1 MLAHY
6 VVQLALIAAS
16 IGVLS
21 SSSDACLTGLFTGN
35 DCDSD
40 STSMNLLGGTVDVPC
55 DEDTPSIFS
64 GGLLTGGLTGGLS
77 GVITADAPCDDGT
90 SSIVSSGLTSGLT
103 GGLPSTGLSGI
114 SADAP
119 CDDTPTVISSGL
131 PSGPSNGVTGTST
144 RVSTSTGAQQASAT
158 NSGTST
164 TVSTPS
170 TVTSTTPSTATGAS
184 TTASGTATS
193 TSTATSTAQR
203 TTTSSDP
210 STSQAAQTS
219 TAADPATKTGVSSGA
234 STDPATKI
242 GMNSHNGSSPSSSLL
257 LLLLFWS
264 VASSLAL
271 GRRYIRPVPD
281 PVKPE
286 LMSVESVSHAVA
298 NTRQQQL
305 QQLQRVY
312 CRGELLHEVQM
323 RQLFPD
329 SKHFVDMTIKAT
341 SSVDDVLTQFQELK
355 ASFDNKTTGTEW
367 KAQLAAFVD
376 HNFDPP
382 GAELA
387 PVTPP
392 DYKEGEIPHK
402 IRDITDE
409 RLRGWAMELHKL
421 WKVLARV
428 PASTSA
434 DQASRSSFL
443 HSLPIDAVP
452 DDALARQF
460 NGENVLVVPGGRFR
474 ESYYWDSYWIVQGL
488 LVSGLRQT
496 ARGVVNHLLEYVAEF
511 GFVPNG
517 GRVYYLTRS
526 QPPLLSDMVRVV
538 AKLEDGN
545 GTDDASAWDLQYL
558 RVAVPLLEREYD
570 FWMHRGD
577 HGHAV
582 EVTGSSSSQSES
594 ETFVLNRYVAHAG
607 EPRPESYRED
617 VSTASSVFS
626 SQSDAADNKLLYN
639 EIIAAAESGWDFS
652 SRWFGDYST
661 LPTIRT
667 SQVIPVELNAILHR
681 VEINLANFHELLGN
695 PIAST
700 RFRDAAK
707 TRVKAMD
714 AVLWS
719 ESDGCW
725 KDHLLD
731 SREHSP
737 VVSMSNYSPLW
748 GGAFDASD
756 SSRLERIVESLER
769 SGLVQEGGIQTTTS
783 VTGQQ
788 WDAPNAW
795 PPLQDIVIEGLQAA
809 GTATS
814 RVLAKSLVQSTTL
827 SSLEA

>member
-1 MLAHY
+1 MLTT
-6 VVQLALIAAS
+6 
-16 IGVLS
+16 GVKNTRNSPGADDES
-21 SSSDACLTGLFTGN
+21 SSPTKSI
-35 DCDSD
+35 
-40 STSMNLLGGTVDVPC
+40 TV
-55 DEDTPSIFS
+55 TFS
-64 GGLLTGGLTGGLS
+64 RVTFS
-77 GVITADAPCDDGT
+77 ITASPQR
-90 SSIVSSGLTSGLT
+90 SSSRPIV
-103 GGLPSTGLSGI
+103 
-114 SADAP
+114 D
-119 CDDTPTVISSGL
+119 
-131 PSGPSNGVTGTST
+131 
-144 RVSTSTGAQQASAT
+144 
-158 NSGTST
+158 
-164 TVSTPS
+164 
-170 TVTSTTPSTATGAS
+170 ATG
-184 TTASGTATS
+184 
-193 TSTATSTAQR
+193 R
-203 TTTSSDP
+203 
-210 STSQAAQTS
+210 
-219 TAADPATKTGVSSGA
+219 
-234 STDPATKI
+234 I
-242 GMNSHNGSSPSSSLL
+242 GMISHNGSSPSSSLL

-286 LMSVESVSHAVA
+286 LMSVERVSNAVA
-298 NTRQQQL
+298 NTRQQQI

-323 RQLFPD
+323 HQLFPD
-329 SKHFVDMTIKAT
+329 SKHFVDMPIKAT

-355 ASFDNKTTGTEW
+355 ASFDNKTTGTVW

-434 DQASRSSFL
+434 DQTSRSSFL

-626 SQSDAADNKLLYN
+626 SQSDAADKKLLYN

-725 KDHLLD
+725 KDYLLD

-814 RVLAKSLVQSTTL
+814 RALAKSLVQRWVKAGFVAWQKTGLMFEKYNAQQLGGVGDGGEYTPQFGFGWSNGVILTFLTKYQAQL
-827 SSLEA
+827 GDTAAILGSVDV